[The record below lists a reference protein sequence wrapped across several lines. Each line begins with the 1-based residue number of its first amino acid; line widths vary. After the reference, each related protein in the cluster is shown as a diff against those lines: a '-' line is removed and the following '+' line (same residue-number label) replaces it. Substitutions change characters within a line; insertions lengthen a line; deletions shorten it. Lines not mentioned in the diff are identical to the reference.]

1 MLLATLPVGAQP
13 DSAKIAI
20 KALPIPNGTVMLGTY
35 YSDRFV
41 GRKTSNGEVFRQ
53 NQYTAAHKTIPMGT
67 FLLVTYPVT
76 NQSIVVRVND
86 RCPKP
91 NILDMTKLAVHS
103 IGIKGSGKV
112 VVSVLDPETGYT
124 LWMNQ
129 DTLAME
135 ANEYL
140 AFRDKS
146 RRKRISP
153 YPISPTDK
161 PEKEKS
167 KPARDVSRTKKKN
180 HVEPVEIEESDTLPV
195 MPPPN
200 PKPTPQPT
208 TKPKENI
215 TEHAEANGKL
225 YDIELCIVNS
235 QMAAQRE
242 ASRLPKDLQEKTLFR
257 RNQLNNQVHVILSLG
272 DSRSHAV
279 RTQAMLIDDYPESCL
294 ILHEP

>member
-1 MLLATLPVGAQP
+1 MALVPCRAQNDTDTL
-13 DSAKIAI
+13 DMDNE
-20 KALPIPNGTVMLGTY
+20 LPKGTVMLGTY

-41 GRKTSNGEVFRQ
+41 GRKTSNGEMFRQ

-67 FLLVTYPVT
+67 YLLVTYPPT
-76 NQSIVVRVND
+76 NLRIVVRVND
-86 RCPKP
+86 RCPRP
-91 NILDMTKLAVHS
+91 GILDMTKLAVHS

-112 VVSVLDPETGYT
+112 VVTTLDPATGYA
-124 LWMNQ
+124 LWIEQ

-135 ANEYL
+135 REEYY
-140 AFRDKS
+140 AFRDRT

-161 PEKEKS
+161 PESAPRKADMPPKRS
-167 KPARDVSRTKKKN
+167 TKRT
-180 HVEPVEIEESDTLPV
+180 ELAMAEIEPQDTLPD
-195 MPPPN
+195 PPP
-200 PKPTPQPT
+200 PIQEPTQQPS
-208 TKPKENI
+208 TKPEEHP
-215 TEHAEANGKL
+215 TEHVEQKGHL

-242 ASRLPKDLQEKTLFR
+242 VSRLPKDLQEKTLFR

-272 DSRSHAV
+272 DTRSHAV

-294 ILHEP
+294 IPHEQ